1 MKQPTKKHK
10 SMTKKVTNSK
20 VSNEYLEMLKEKFS
34 EKKQLQ
40 DTAEVGGDHNSK
52 KLSKYIIS
60 AQSSM

>member
-1 MKQPTKKHK
+1 
-10 SMTKKVTNSK
+10 MTKKVTNSK

-52 KLSKYIIS
+52 NLSKYIIS